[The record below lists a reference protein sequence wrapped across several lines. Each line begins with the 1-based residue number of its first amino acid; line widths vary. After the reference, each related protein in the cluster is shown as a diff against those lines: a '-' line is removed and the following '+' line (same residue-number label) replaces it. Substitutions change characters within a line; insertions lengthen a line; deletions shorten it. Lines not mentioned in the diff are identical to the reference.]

1 MDKIVL
7 RGIRAY
13 GTHGANPRER
23 DLPQPFDIEAEVEL
37 DLARARCSDMLADTV
52 DYAAL
57 HARIVAIVQETS
69 FALLERLGEEILR
82 EIRTDERISA
92 ARIAIGKPG
101 ILQGAT
107 PIVELTF
114 GAR

>member
-1 MDKIVL
+1 MDKIIL

-13 GTHGANPRER
+13 GRHGANLGER
-23 DLPQPFDIEAEVEL
+23 DLPQPFDIEADLEL
-37 DLARARCSDMLADTV
+37 DLARARCSDLLADTV

-82 EIRTDERISA
+82 EIRTDERICA
-92 ARIAIGKPG
+92 ARIAIAKPG
-101 ILQGAT
+101 ILRGAT
-107 PIVELTF
+107 PTVEVAF
-114 GAR
+114 EAQ